1 MKVIHWKHFNEAIQS
16 KIFAFKY
23 LFKFEEVMP
32 PSSVL
37 LGLTNEKRQ
46 K

>member
-1 MKVIHWKHFNEAIQS
+1 MRQATQS
-16 KIFAFKY
+16 FAFKY

-37 LGLTNEKRQ
+37 LYLMNEKIRG
-46 K
+46 KKKD